1 MMGRG
6 VGGELKNVL
15 ILEWSFK
22 QIDPPGNITHFLSIC
37 FWQEIWFKE
46 ITQIWHRVVWQIG
59 SCLLSL
65 VPKCLSLLIHTDW
78 SLSCIHPKSESPW
91 SPDSANYLNFP
102 QNFSLRTQKLPT
114 LLCWILSQIAK
125 AWKMCQSVV
134 RKCHKYLMNNVNM
147 FLVSDSHTFQHSLT
161 FLQHFWDFFN
171 DLLTFV
177 AKFWCRELRTFYA
190 IFCDWKADSASFF
203 AFRM

>member
-1 MMGRG
+1 MWWNKSKPCAAREEKNMVKTPSKQQQEMMINIRNSLNYYYDVGAWWGGG
-6 VGGELKNVL
+6 VGGELKNIL

-102 QNFSLRTQKLPT
+102 TIIV
-114 LLCWILSQIAK
+114 WE
-125 AWKMCQSVV
+125 
-134 RKCHKYLMNNVNM
+134 
-147 FLVSDSHTFQHSLT
+147 
-161 FLQHFWDFFN
+161 
-171 DLLTFV
+171 
-177 AKFWCRELRTFYA
+177 RENY
-190 IFCDWKADSASFF
+190 
-203 AFRM
+203 